1 MRGLAIFLSLFA
13 ASLLLFTL
21 GVTTGT
27 NFLLYAGLILF
38 GVLVTGLAL
47 RSTSNAVDLGTSWMI
62 GPPPPKDD

>member
-1 MRGLAIFLSLFA
+1 MAIFLSLFA

-38 GVLVTGLAL
+38 GVLVT
-47 RSTSNAVDLGTSWMI
+47 DWHC
-62 GPPPPKDD
+62 GPLPTP